1 MWSWMRRLVGNR
13 LMGNRPSGNR
23 SSGNQGQRGASD
35 APNEPAPPPS
45 PAGDLLPEL
54 KRLFEGSDDV
64 KFHDLLLGDNGP
76 RAVVIFIEGFVD
88 GARLENFTLRPLL
101 LWAQREQW
109 RLESRDRASAP
120 RIDLD
125 VIRERIVPAAAVNK
139 VYDVEA
145 AAAAVL
151 SGDTLLLLDGVP
163 GALHIA
169 NRGPQA
175 RGVEDPILEVTV
187 RGPRDSFTETLL
199 WNTALIRRRLKDPR
213 LRVEFKKVG
222 RRSRTDVAVL
232 HIDGIAPQDLVDEVR
247 RRLDAIDIDAI
258 LDTGYI
264 EQLVEDAWLSPFPQH
279 LKTERPDKV
288 AAGLLIG
295 RIALL
300 ADTTPFALILPATFD
315 SFFHSPEDSYDRF
328 LPVNF
333 LRVIRLV
340 AATLS
345 TVIPAL
351 YVALVAYHP
360 GTLPTELALKIQ
372 ASREGVAF
380 PVLVEALIMQFFLEL
395 IREAGLRLPGPL
407 GQTFGIVGGLILGD
421 VGIRAGIVSEAM
433 VITVAA
439 TAISSFASVDRE
451 LGTALRLLGF
461 PIMLSTALL
470 GLYGFIMGALAV
482 LIHLS
487 ILRSYGIPYLAPY
500 PYYQW
505 SSAKDAVTKAPQ
517 RLFRRRPAYLAA
529 TDMQRQQPLHTDP
542 EEGGD
547 GPQQSGAKRRHSR

>member
-1 MWSWMRRLVGNR
+1 MGPVWSWMRRLV
-13 LMGNRPSGNR
+13 
-23 SSGNQGQRGASD
+23 RGRARDGADD
-35 APNEPAPPPS
+35 AAPHGAPPHP
-45 PAGDLLPEL
+45 PTGDLLPEL

-64 KFHDLLLGDNGP
+64 KFHDLTLGERGP
-76 RAVVIFIEGFVD
+76 HAVVIFIEGFVD

-101 LWAQREQW
+101 RWAERAAW
-109 RLESRDRASAP
+109 RADPRSRAGIP
-120 RIDLD
+120 RLDLD
-125 VIRERIVPAAAVNK
+125 LIRERIIPAAEVIKVN
-139 VYDVEA
+139 DVES

-151 SGDTLLLLDGVP
+151 SGDSLLLLKGVP
-163 GALHIA
+163 GALHIT

-187 RGPRDSFTETLL
+187 RGPRDSFTETLV

-213 LRVEFKKVG
+213 LQVEFKKIG

-232 HIDGIAPQDLVDEVR
+232 FIDGIAPKDLVDEVR

-264 EQLVEDAWLSPFPQH
+264 EQLIEDAWLSPFPQH

-288 AAGLLIG
+288 VAGLLIG

-300 ADTTPFALILPATFD
+300 ADTTPFALLLPATFD
-315 SFFHSPEDSYDRF
+315 SLFHSPEDSYDRF
-328 LPVNF
+328 LSVNF
-333 LRVIRLV
+333 LRVIRLI
-340 AATLS
+340 AATFS
-345 TVIPAL
+345 IVIPAL

-372 ASREGVAF
+372 VSREGVAF
-380 PVLVEALIMQFFLEL
+380 PVLVEALFMQFFLEL

-407 GQTFGIVGGLILGD
+407 GQTFGIVGALILGD

-439 TAISSFASVDRE
+439 TAICSFASVDRE

-461 PIMLSTALL
+461 PIMISTSVL

-487 ILRSYGIPYLAPY
+487 ILRSYGLPYLAPY

-505 SSAKDAVTKAPQ
+505 SSAKDALTKAPQ

-529 TDMQRQQPLHTDP
+529 SDMQRQQPLHTDP
-542 EEGGD
+542 AEGD
-547 GPQQSGAKRRHSR
+547 SGQPLGASRRRRR